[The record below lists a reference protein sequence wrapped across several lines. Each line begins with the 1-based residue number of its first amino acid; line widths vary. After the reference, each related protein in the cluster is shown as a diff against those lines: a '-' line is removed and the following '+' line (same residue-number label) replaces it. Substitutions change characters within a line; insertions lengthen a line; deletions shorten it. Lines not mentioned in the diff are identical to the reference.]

1 MSILES
7 IRIAFTSLAANKL
20 RAILTMLGIIIGVG
34 AVITLLALG
43 GAIQNLV
50 TQELQGLGSNLIF
63 VFGGTNNPEQNRRV
77 PPRMTNEDVAALADP
92 LNAPAVAAVAAQL
105 TRSALLVSGG
115 ASYDGRVA
123 GVTANYTAVRSAKV
137 AEGLFF
143 DQGAVDT
150 RSRVA
155 VLGADVRDAL
165 FRDEDPIGKR
175 IRINEVSF
183 EVIGV
188 MERKG
193 GNFGPSE
200 DNQVFVPL
208 STVQLRLFP
217 PPPGSTSRVEVSIVY
232 VQAVDEGSI
241 DKAIDQITETLRQRN
256 NLTFQDNN
264 FTIVTQEDLVASFGT
279 ITGALTAFLGAIAAI
294 SLLVGGIGIMNIM
307 LVSVTE
313 RTREIGLR
321 KAVGARR
328 RDIRLQFMVEALVLS
343 LTGGLLGIALGFA
356 LSAVGTVLLRGF
368 AAEAEARVQLDA
380 VLLATVT
387 SIVVGLVF
395 GIYPALRASRLNP
408 IDALRY
414 E

>member
-1 MSILES
+1 MLLES
-7 IRIAFTSLAANKL
+7 VRIAFTSLAANKL
-20 RAILTMLGIIIGVG
+20 RAVLTMLGIIIGVG

-50 TQELQGLGSNLIF
+50 TRELQGLGSNLIF
-63 VFGGTNNPEQNRRV
+63 LFAGTNDPEQNRRV
-77 PPRMTNEDVAALADP
+77 PPRLTNEDVAALADP
-92 LNAPAVAAVAAQL
+92 LNVPAARAVASQF
-105 TRSALLVSGG
+105 TRGALVVHGG
-115 ASYDGRVA
+115 ASFDGRVS
-123 GVTANYTAVRSAKV
+123 GVTANYAEVRSARV
-137 AEGLFF
+137 ESGQFF
-143 DQGAVDT
+143 DQSAVDA

-155 VLGADVRDAL
+155 VLGADVRDRL
-165 FRDEDPIGKR
+165 FPGEDPLGQR
-175 IRINEVSF
+175 IRINDVTF

-188 MERKG
+188 MVRKG
-193 GNFGPSE
+193 GNFGPS
-200 DNQVFVPL
+200 DDGLVFVPL
-208 STVQLRLFP
+208 STAQLRLFP
-217 PPPGSTSRVEVSIVY
+217 PPAAVRSLVDVSVVY
-232 VQAVDEGSI
+232 VQAVDEDSI
-241 DKAIDQITETLRQRN
+241 DQAIDQITETLRRRS
-256 NLTFQDNN
+256 NLTYQDNN
-264 FTIVTQEDLVASFGT
+264 FTMVTQEDLVASFGT
-279 ITGALTAFLGAIAAI
+279 ITGALTTFLGAIAAI

-328 RDIRLQFMVEALVLS
+328 RDIRLQFLVEALVLS
-343 LTGGLLGIALGFA
+343 LAGGLLGIALGFA
-356 LSAVGTVLLRGF
+356 LSAVGTVLLQGF
-368 AAEAEARVQLDA
+368 APEARAQVQLSA